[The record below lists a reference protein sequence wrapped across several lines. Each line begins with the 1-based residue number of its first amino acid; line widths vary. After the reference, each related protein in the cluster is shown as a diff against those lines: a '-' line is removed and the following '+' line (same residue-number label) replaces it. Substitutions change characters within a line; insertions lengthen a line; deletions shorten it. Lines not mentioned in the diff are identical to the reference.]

1 MKPTRSRA
9 SALPCRWNIVL
20 KHWTGRSL
28 GAVIL
33 LLVMLPAIS
42 EAQNGG
48 WDGIRI
54 NGTFIQLGM
63 AQSEVL
69 ARLAESS
76 TLKKDPNIS
85 NHWCVQP
92 KGFVGLPWDC
102 AFIGFVNEKLYTA
115 TVELDT
121 ATDTTTAVLLNRLY
135 MVISEAEKSGM
146 RVDIHTQP
154 EAEYEML
161 KMPQRGRTLSVFIGR
176 KEYSIR
182 IQQPVGVPGPS
193 FITLSESVYQQPE
206 PPAAPVGK

>member
-1 MKPTRSRA
+1 MT
-9 SALPCRWNIVL
+9 
-20 KHWTGRSL
+20 
-28 GAVIL
+28 
-33 LLVMLPAIS
+33 
-42 EAQNGG
+42 
-48 WDGIRI
+48 
-54 NGTFIQLGM
+54 
-63 AQSEVL
+63 QSEVL

-76 TLKKDPNIS
+76 TLKKDPNIA

-102 AFIGFVNEKLYTA
+102 AFIGFINEKLYTA
-115 TVELDT
+115 TVQLDT
-121 ATDTTTAVLLNRLY
+121 ATDTTAAVLLNRLY

-176 KEYSIR
+176 KEYSIQ

-193 FITLSESVYQQPE
+193 FITLSESVYEQPQ
-206 PPAAPVGK
+206 PPATPVGK